1 MENFNFEGWAT
12 KANLKC
18 SDGRVIMP
26 NAFAH
31 NSGEKVPLVWCHKHD
46 SPENVLG
53 HALLENRED
62 GVWAKCWFNET
73 ENGQISKVLVEHG
86 DISAMSIYANQL
98 KQNGP
103 NVIHGMIREVSLVH
117 AGANPGARIQSVI
130 NHSFDGST
138 VELGED
144 EGVIH
149 TGLKIQ
155 LYNEKSENSDNETP
169 EVETP
174 AEEPATEEIAHAES
188 EENKEET
195 IGDILKTLNEKQ
207 EYAVYA
213 LIGQIADSL
222 KHSDE
227 ESDDETDDEP
237 ENNIEHSEGGNE
249 TMKKN
254 AFDAATQ
261 QDVNVLSHEDQAA
274 IIADAKR
281 YGSLKESALAHGI
294 EDIEWLFP
302 EAKNVTNT
310 PIWIDR
316 DQGWVKKVMGA
327 IHHVPYSRIKSMF
340 ADITA
345 DEARALGYMKGNL
358 KKEEVF
364 TLLKRSTAP
373 TTVYKKQKLDR
384 DDVIDITDFDVI
396 GWIKAEMRGKLEEEL
411 ARAFLIGDGRLPDSD
426 DKIKEDCIRPVWTD
440 DDKLF
445 TINKVVEHDNT
456 EEGRA
461 KAFIKA
467 AVKAR
472 KGYKGSG
479 SPTLYTTEDLLTEM
493 LLLEDGIG
501 HDLYDYEKLCKK
513 LRVKEIVTVPV
524 MEGAN
529 RMKGEQKRGL
539 LGIIVNMND
548 YNVGADKGGAVN
560 MFDDFDIDYNAQ
572 KYLMETRCSGAL
584 VKPFSAITL
593 EEVIA

>member
-1 MENFNFEGWAT
+1 METYNFEGWAT
-12 KANLKC
+12 KAGLKC
-18 SDGRVIMP
+18 SDGRVIMK
-26 NAFAH
+26 NAFQH
-31 NSGEKVPLVWCHKHD
+31 NDGEKVPLVWCHKHGA
-46 SPENVLG
+46 PENVLG
-53 HALLENRED
+53 HAVLENRED
-62 GVWAKCWFNET
+62 GVWAKCSFNDT
-73 ENGQISKVLVEHG
+73 ENGQLTKVLVEHG
-86 DISAMSIYANQL
+86 DITAMSIYANQL

-103 NVIHGMIREVSLVH
+103 NVVHGMIREVSLVH
-117 AGANPGARIQSVI
+117 AGANPGAKIQSVI
-130 NHSFDGST
+130 THSFDGST
-138 VELGED
+138 IDLEED

-149 TGLKIQ
+149 TGLKFQ
-155 LYNEKSENSDNETP
+155 LCSEESENSESSEETSD
-169 EVETP
+169 
-174 AEEPATEEIAHAES
+174 EIAHADS
-188 EENKEET
+188 EETSGKT
-195 IGDILKTLNEKQ
+195 IGEILKTLNEEQ
-207 EYAVYA
+207 ETAVYA
-213 LIGQIADSL
+213 LIGQIAESL
-222 KHSDE
+222 EHSDE
-227 ESDDETDDEP
+227 EENDETDDEP
-237 ENNIEHSEGGNE
+237 ENTIEHSEGGNE

-254 AFDAATQ
+254 VFDPETQ
-261 QDVNVLSHEDQAA
+261 QDANVLSHADQEA

-281 YGSLKESALAHGI
+281 YGSMKESALQHGI

-327 IHHVPYSRIKSMF
+327 VHHVPYSRIKSMF

-345 DEARALGYMKGNL
+345 DEARALGYLKGNY
-358 KKEEVF
+358 KKEEIF
-364 TLLKRSTAP
+364 TLLKRTTAP
-373 TTVYKKQKLDR
+373 TTVYKKQKIDR
-384 DDVIDITDFDVI
+384 DDAQDIVDFDVI

-411 ARAFLIGDGRLPDSD
+411 ARAYLIGDGRLADSD

-445 TINKVVEHDNT
+445 TINKVVEHDKT

-467 AVKAR
+467 AIKAR
-472 KGYKGSG
+472 KNYRGSG
-479 SPTLYTTEDLLTEM
+479 SPTLYCTEDLLTEI

-501 HDLYDYEKLCKK
+501 HDLYDEAKLCKK

-524 MEGAN
+524 MEGAQ
-529 RMKGEQKRGL
+529 REKDGEKRGL

-548 YNVGADKGGAVN
+548 YNVGADKGGAIN

-593 EEVIA
+593 EEVLA

>member
-1 MENFNFEGWAT
+1 METYNFEGWAT

-18 SDGRVIMP
+18 SDGRVIMK
-26 NAFAH
+26 NAFQH
-31 NSGEKVPLVWCHKHD
+31 NDGEKVPLVWCHKHGA
-46 SPENVLG
+46 PENVLG
-53 HALLENRED
+53 HAVLENRED
-62 GVWAKCWFNET
+62 GVWAKCSFNDT
-73 ENGQISKVLVEHG
+73 ENGQLSKVLVEHG
-86 DISAMSIYANQL
+86 DITAMSIYANQL

-103 NVIHGMIREVSLVH
+103 NVVHGMIREVSLVH
-117 AGANPGARIQSVI
+117 AGANPGAKIQSVI
-130 NHSFDGST
+130 THSFDGST
-138 VELGED
+138 VDLEED

-149 TGLKIQ
+149 TGLKFQ
-155 LYNEKSENSDNETP
+155 LYSEESENSENSEET
-169 EVETP
+169 
-174 AEEPATEEIAHAES
+174 AEENTDELAHEDS
-188 EENKEET
+188 KEESGKT
-195 IGDILKTLNEKQ
+195 IGDILKTLNEEQ
-207 EYAVYA
+207 ETAVYA
-213 LIGQIADSL
+213 LIGQIAESL

-227 ESDDETDDEP
+227 EEDDETDDDP

-254 AFDAATQ
+254 VFDAETQ
-261 QDVNVLSHEDQAA
+261 QDVTVLSHEDQAA

-281 YGSLKESALAHGI
+281 HGSMKESALAHGI

-310 PIWIDR
+310 PVFIDR
-316 DQGWVKKVMGA
+316 EQGWVKKVMGA
-327 IHHVPYSRIKSMF
+327 VHHVPYSRIKSMF

-345 DEARALGYMKGNL
+345 EEARALGYLKGNY

-364 TLLKRSTAP
+364 TLLKRTTTP

-396 GWIKAEMRGKLEEEL
+396 GWIKAEMRGKLDEEL
-411 ARAFLIGDGRLPDSD
+411 ARAFLIGDGRLADSD

-445 TINKVVEHDNT
+445 TINKVVEHDGT
-456 EEGRA
+456 EEDRA
-461 KAFIKA
+461 AQFIKA
-467 AVKAR
+467 AIKAR
-472 KGYKGSG
+472 KGYRGSG
-479 SPTLYTTEDLLTEM
+479 SPTLYCSEDLLTEM
-493 LLLEDGIG
+493 LLLTDGVG
-501 HDLYDYEKLCKK
+501 RDLYDYEKLCKK
-513 LRVKEIVTVPV
+513 MRVKEIVTVPV
-524 MEGAN
+524 MEGAT
-529 RMKGEQKRGL
+529 REKDGEKRAL

-584 VKPFSAITL
+584 VKPFSAINI

>member
-1 MENFNFEGWAT
+1 METYNFEGWAT

-31 NSGEKVPLVWCHKHD
+31 NSGEKVPLVWCHKHG

-62 GVWAKCWFNET
+62 GVWAKCSFNDT
-73 ENGQISKVLVEHG
+73 ENGQLSKVLVEHG
-86 DISAMSIYANQL
+86 DITAMSIYANQL

-103 NVIHGMIREVSLVH
+103 NVMHGVIREVSLVH

-130 NHSFDGST
+130 THSFDGST
-138 VELGED
+138 VELEED

-149 TGLKIQ
+149 TGLKFQ
-155 LYNEKSENSDNETP
+155 LYTEESESSETSTETTEETPDTVSHEDSEEKSE
-169 EVETP
+169 
-174 AEEPATEEIAHAES
+174 
-188 EENKEET
+188 KT
-195 IGDILKTLNEKQ
+195 IGDVLKTLNEEQ
-207 EYAVYA
+207 EEAVYA
-213 LIGQIADSL
+213 LIGQIAESL
-222 KHSDE
+222 GHSAADE
-227 ESDDETDDEP
+227 DET
-237 ENNIEHSEGGNE
+237 ENETDTENTIEHSEGGNE

-254 AFDAATQ
+254 VFDAETQ
-261 QDVNVLSHEDQAA
+261 QNENVLSHEDQAA

-281 YGSLKESALAHGI
+281 YGSMKESALAHGI

-310 PIWIDR
+310 PTWIDR

-327 IHHVPYSRIKSMF
+327 VHHVPHSRIKSMF

-345 DEARALGYMKGNL
+345 DEARALGYLKGKY
-358 KKEEVF
+358 KKEEIF
-364 TLLKRSTAP
+364 TLLKRTTAP

-396 GWIKAEMRGKLEEEL
+396 AWIKAEMRGKLEEEL
-411 ARAFLIGDGRLPDSD
+411 ARAYLIGDGRLADSD

-445 TINKVVEHDNT
+445 TINKVVEHDGT
-456 EEGRA
+456 EEDRA
-461 KAFIKA
+461 AQFIKA
-467 AVKAR
+467 AIKAR
-472 KGYKGSG
+472 KGYRGSG
-479 SPTLYTTEDLLTEM
+479 NPTLYCSEDLLTEM
-493 LLLEDGIG
+493 LLLTDGVG
-501 HDLYDYEKLCKK
+501 RDLYDYEKLCKK
-513 LRVKEIVTVPV
+513 IRVKEIVTVPV
-524 MEGAN
+524 MENAT
-529 RMKGEQKRGL
+529 REKDGENRGL

-548 YNVGADKGGAVN
+548 YDVGADKGGAIN

-593 EEVIA
+593 EEVLA

>member
-1 MENFNFEGWAT
+1 METYNFEGWAT

-18 SDGRVIMP
+18 SDGRVIMK
-26 NAFAH
+26 NAFQH
-31 NSGEKVPLVWCHKHD
+31 NDGERVPLVWCHKHGA
-46 SPENVLG
+46 PENVLG
-53 HALLENRED
+53 HAALENRED
-62 GVWAKCWFNET
+62 GVWAKCSFNDT
-73 ENGQISKVLVEHG
+73 ENGQLSKVLVEHG
-86 DISAMSIYANQL
+86 DITAMSIYANQL

-103 NVIHGMIREVSLVH
+103 NVVHGMIREVSLVH
-117 AGANPGARIQSVI
+117 AGANPGAKIQSVI
-130 NHSFDGST
+130 THSFDGST
-138 VELGED
+138 IDLEED

-149 TGLKIQ
+149 TGLKFQ
-155 LYNEKSENSDNETP
+155 LCSEESENSESSENP
-169 EVETP
+169 EESTD
-174 AEEPATEEIAHAES
+174 ELTHADS
-188 EENKEET
+188 EETSGKT
-195 IGDILKTLNEKQ
+195 IGEILKTLNEEQ
-207 EYAVYA
+207 ETAVYA
-213 LIGQIADSL
+213 LIGQIAESL
-222 KHSDE
+222 EHSDE
-227 ESDDETDDEP
+227 EENDETDDEP
-237 ENNIEHSEGGNE
+237 ENTIEHSEGGNE

-254 AFDAATQ
+254 VFDPETQ
-261 QDVNVLSHEDQAA
+261 QDANVLSHADQEA

-281 YGSLKESALAHGI
+281 YGSMKESALQHGI

-327 IHHVPYSRIKSMF
+327 VHHVPYSRIKSMF

-345 DEARALGYMKGNL
+345 DEARALGYLKGNY
-358 KKEEVF
+358 KKEEIF
-364 TLLKRSTAP
+364 TLLKRTTSP
-373 TTVYKKQKLDR
+373 TTVYKKQKIDR
-384 DDVIDITDFDVI
+384 DDAQDIVDFDVI

-411 ARAFLIGDGRLPDSD
+411 ARAYLIGDGRLADSD

-445 TINKVVEHDNT
+445 TINKVVEHDKT

-467 AVKAR
+467 AIKAR
-472 KGYKGSG
+472 KNYRGSG
-479 SPTLYTTEDLLTEM
+479 SPTLYCTEDLLTEI

-501 HDLYDYEKLCKK
+501 HDLYDEAKLCKK

-524 MEGAN
+524 MEGAQREKN
-529 RMKGEQKRGL
+529 GEKRGL

-548 YNVGADKGGAVN
+548 YNVGADKGGAIN

-593 EEVIA
+593 EEVLA

>member
-1 MENFNFEGWAT
+1 METYNFEGWAT

-31 NSGEKVPLVWCHKHD
+31 NSGEKVPLVWCHKHG

-62 GVWAKCWFNET
+62 GVWAKCSFNDT
-73 ENGQISKVLVEHG
+73 ENGQLSKVLVEHG
-86 DISAMSIYANQL
+86 DITAMSIYANQL

-103 NVIHGMIREVSLVH
+103 NVMHGMIREVSLVH

-130 NHSFDGST
+130 THSFDGST
-138 VELGED
+138 VELEED

-149 TGLKIQ
+149 TGLKFQ
-155 LYNEKSENSDNETP
+155 LYTEESENSETSNETA
-169 EVETP
+169 ET
-174 AEEPATEEIAHAES
+174 TEETTDVVSHEDS
-188 EENKEET
+188 EEKSGKT
-195 IGDILKTLNEKQ
+195 IGDILKTLNEEQ
-207 EYAVYA
+207 ETAVYA
-213 LIGQIADSL
+213 LIGQIAESL
-222 KHSDE
+222 GHSATD
-227 ESDDETDDEP
+227 DDETETDNET

-254 AFDAATQ
+254 VFDAETQ

-281 YGSLKESALAHGI
+281 YGSMKESALAHGI

-310 PIWIDR
+310 PTWIDR
-316 DQGWVKKVMGA
+316 DQGWVKKVMGSV
-327 IHHVPYSRIKSMF
+327 HHVPHSRIKSMF

-345 DEARALGYMKGNL
+345 DEARALGYLKGKY
-358 KKEEVF
+358 KKEEIF
-364 TLLKRSTAP
+364 TLLKRTTAP

-396 GWIKAEMRGKLEEEL
+396 AWIKAEMRGKLEEEL
-411 ARAFLIGDGRLPDSD
+411 ARAYLIGDGRLADSD

-445 TINKVVEHDNT
+445 TINKVVEHDGT
-456 EEGRA
+456 EEDRA
-461 KAFIKA
+461 AQFIKA
-467 AVKAR
+467 AIKAR
-472 KGYKGSG
+472 KGYRGSG
-479 SPTLYTTEDLLTEM
+479 NPTLYCSEDLLTEM
-493 LLLEDGIG
+493 LLLTDGVG
-501 HDLYDYEKLCKK
+501 RDLYDYEKLCKK
-513 LRVKEIVTVPV
+513 IRVKEIVTVPV

-529 RMKGEQKRGL
+529 REKDGEKRGL

-548 YNVGADKGGAVN
+548 YDVGADKGGAIN
-560 MFDDFDIDYNAQ
+560 MFDDFDIDYNTQ

-593 EEVIA
+593 EEVLA

>member
-1 MENFNFEGWAT
+1 MEKFNFEGWAT

-18 SDGRVIMP
+18 SDGRVIMKD
-26 NAFAH
+26 AFQH
-31 NSGEKVPLVWCHKHD
+31 NDGEKVPLVWCHKHG

-62 GVWAKCWFNET
+62 GVWAKCSFNET
-73 ENGQISKVLVEHG
+73 ENGQLSKVLVEHG
-86 DISAMSIYANQL
+86 DITAMSIYANQL

-103 NVIHGMIREVSLVH
+103 NVMHGVIREVSLVH

-130 NHSFDGST
+130 THSFDGST
-138 VELGED
+138 VELDED

-149 TGLKIQ
+149 TGLKFQ
-155 LYNEKSENSDNETP
+155 LYSEESENSEKVESGEGTP
-169 EVETP
+169 ET
-174 AEEPATEEIAHAES
+174 TEEVAHADS
-188 EENKEET
+188 EEKEEGKT
-195 IGDILKTLNEKQ
+195 IGDILKTLNEEQ
-207 EYAVYA
+207 ENAMYA
-213 LIGQIADSL
+213 LIGKIAESL

-227 ESDDETDDEP
+227 EDDETDDP

-254 AFDAATQ
+254 VFDAETQ
-261 QDVNVLSHEDQAA
+261 QDTTVLSHEDQAA

-310 PIWIDR
+310 PIFIDR
-316 DQGWVKKVMGA
+316 EQGWVKKVMSA

-345 DEARALGYMKGNL
+345 DEARALGYLKGNY

-364 TLLKRSTAP
+364 TLLKRTTTP

-384 DDVIDITDFDVI
+384 DDVTDITDFDVI
-396 GWIKAEMRGKLEEEL
+396 GWIKTEMRGKLDEEL
-411 ARAFLIGDGRLPDSD
+411 ARAFLIGDGRLADSD

-445 TINKVVEHDNT
+445 TINKVVEYDGT
-456 EEGRA
+456 EEDRA
-461 KAFIKA
+461 SQFIKA
-467 AVKAR
+467 AIKAR
-472 KGYKGSG
+472 KGYRGSG
-479 SPTLYTTEDLLTEM
+479 SPTLYCSEDLLTEM
-493 LLLEDGIG
+493 LLLTDGVG
-501 HDLYDYEKLCKK
+501 RDLYDYDKLCKK
-513 LRVKEIVTVPV
+513 MRVKEIVTVPV
-524 MEGAN
+524 MEGAQ
-529 RMKGEQKRGL
+529 REKDGEKRGL

-548 YNVGADKGGAVN
+548 YNVGADKGGAIN